1 MIWQKNCKH
10 KKGTYKNLRSFFFL
24 REIAFFVNKDSTMR
38 FVVNSIIQQ
47 HEHKRQ

>member
-10 KKGTYKNLRSFFFL
+10 KKGTYKIYVPFFL

-47 HEHKRQ
+47 YEHKRQ